1 MRFAIISDTHGNVAN
16 FKKAVNWINKENIKL
31 ILHAGDIGSPESL
44 RESLADF
51 KGEFSG
57 VFGNMDK
64 DFKILIAEYN
74 KIPRARVEED
84 TFETKIGGKQIA
96 VNHMPEKAKEL
107 AESGKYDLVFHGHTH
122 RPWEEKIG
130 NCRMINPG
138 ELAGQINKPTFAVY
152 NTSTGK
158 LELKILERL

>member
-1 MRFAIISDTHGNVAN
+1 MKIAVISDTHGNVAN
-16 FKKAVNWINKENIKL
+16 CKKAVNWINKENIKL

-96 VNHMPEKAKEL
+96 VNHMPEK
-107 AESGKYDLVFHGHTH
+107 
-122 RPWEEKIG
+122 
-130 NCRMINPG
+130 
-138 ELAGQINKPTFAVY
+138 
-152 NTSTGK
+152 
-158 LELKILERL
+158 